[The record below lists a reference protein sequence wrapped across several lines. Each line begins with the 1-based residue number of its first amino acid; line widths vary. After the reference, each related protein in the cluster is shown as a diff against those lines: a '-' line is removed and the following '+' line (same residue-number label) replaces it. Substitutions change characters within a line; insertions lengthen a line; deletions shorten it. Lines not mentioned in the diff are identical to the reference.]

1 MTQCEHIVETMKK
14 AETEEHR
21 QKRHLREQKELIRRK
36 KDLAR
41 PLPKLYLYYLFLVV
55 SLAYITD
62 EVASNIT
69 YQFQSNIINDF
80 FVTNL
85 GMEYGPGLSLFQV
98 ISAVASLPLLLVL
111 VYKPLAD
118 RLGRKPFLVFNT
130 FMMAI
135 GLFVIY
141 LSKDIVVFMIG
152 ATLIAFFVAH
162 DVHVIYILET
172 APEKKRAIIYS
183 LSKGIAVLGT
193 LMVPLLRQF
202 LMKSDS
208 SRWHLVFLVPAIFGF
223 AVSFLALLT
232 ARESTTFLHHRIAYL
247 EKSDEERKK
256 EAEAD
261 RAKNAQGGIKAGLV
275 FSFRHKQLR
284 NLMIVCFFFLIPS
297 VATSTYQTVMAKSAL
312 MDEENITEA
321 LYLYPVGN
329 AIFTVLTGFISDRWG
344 RKPAA
349 LSMTAVAIVSYAL
362 FFTGTMVAFP
372 PMLMGFCAGSFVG
385 AYWSAGDTIDSIMI
399 GESSPTNL
407 RSSTATVQAMVFFVG
422 GLIGQGITMIFQLF
436 VPEKYLGLLY
446 LLLVLP
452 AMVTALILL
461 WKNVGETKGMD
472 LDHVTGEEW
481 DGPKKTQDRTQESK
495 R

>member
-1 MTQCEHIVETMKK
+1 MKK
-14 AETEEHR
+14 EETAEHR
-21 QKRHLREQKELIRRK
+21 RKRHEREQKELIRRK

-41 PLPKLYLYYLFLVV
+41 PLPKLYLYYLFLIV

-69 YQFQSNIINDF
+69 YQFQSNIVNEF
-80 FVTNL
+80 FVTDMQMN
-85 GMEYGPGLSLFQV
+85 YGPGLSLYQM
-98 ISAVASLPLLLVL
+98 ISFVASIPLLLVI

-130 FMMAI
+130 LMMAA
-135 GLFVIY
+135 GLLIIY

-152 ATLIAFFVAH
+152 STLITFFVTH

-172 APEKKRAIIYS
+172 APEKKRAVIYS

-193 LMVPLLRQF
+193 LMIPLLRQL
-202 LMKSDS
+202 LMQSDS
-208 SRWHLVFLVPAIFGF
+208 SRWHLVFLVPALFGS

-247 EKSDEERKK
+247 EKSDEQREK
-256 EAEAD
+256 EAELD
-261 RAKNAQGGIKAGLV
+261 RTKNSQGGIKAGLT
-275 FSFRHKQLR
+275 FSFHHKQLR
-284 NLMIVCFFFLIPS
+284 NLLLVCFFFLIPS
-297 VATSTYQTVMAKSAL
+297 VATSTYQTVMTKSAL
-312 MDEENITEA
+312 MNEEQITQA

-329 AIFTVLTGFISDRWG
+329 AVFTVLMGFISDRWG
-344 RKPAA
+344 RKPSA
-349 LSMTAVAIVSYAL
+349 LSMTAAALISYAL

-385 AYWSAGDTIDSIMI
+385 AYWSAGDTMDSIMI
-399 GESSPTNL
+399 GESAPTNL
-407 RSSTATVQAMVFFVG
+407 RSSCATVEAIVFFVG
-422 GLIGQGITMIFQLF
+422 GLIGQGLTMIGQLF

-461 WKNVGETKGMD
+461 WKNVGETKGID
-472 LDHVTGEEW
+472 LDKVTGAEW
-481 DGPKKTQDRTQESK
+481 DSPKKEE
-495 R
+495 